1 MRLVGRDGKDI
12 PHRMDLKRSSHDE
25 NEVCLIAVF
34 SDARVEAIRQILSK
48 EDNVG
53 LNESTTA
60 TAHRNATFIHSF
72 LGNGGGIGF
81 VTANAGAGRTRAMP
95 LDENGKSKSGA
106 PIETVNVLGVDA
118 SEKSLLLEK
127 SEEEV
132 SGRGVVLVVGIKHLL
147 CEDPK
152 GNRKIGEV
160 TETEDGG
167 RIC

>member
-1 MRLVGRDGKDI
+1 MRLVGRDGRDI
-12 PHRMDLKRSSHDE
+12 PHRIDLERSSHNE
-25 NEVCLIAVF
+25 YEVCLITVF
-34 SDARVEAIRQILSK
+34 SDAGVEAIRQILSE

-53 LNESTTA
+53 FYKSA
-60 TAHRNATFIHSF
+60 AIAAHGNATFIHSF

-81 VTANAGAGRTRAMP
+81 VTANAGAGGACAMP

-106 PIETVNVLGVDA
+106 PIESVNVLGVDA

-132 SGRGVVLVVGIKHLL
+132 SGRGVVLVVGVEHLL

-152 GNRKIGEV
+152 GNREVGEV
-160 TETEDGG
+160 TETENGG
-167 RIC
+167 WIC